1 MHDHLTAVQAASV
14 WSGALILLMI
24 VLSIRVVM
32 SRRRLK
38 VLFGDG
44 GLDEMT
50 LVTRTFGN
58 AAEYIPVGIGALILL
73 ALTGN
78 QTWVIHA
85 VGGVLLI
92 GRLVHG
98 FGLRFGKGPGIG
110 RIIGMTL
117 TWLPL
122 LAAAAILIIRPHL
135 P

>member
-1 MHDHLTAVQAASV
+1 MHNHLTAVQAASA

>member
-1 MHDHLTAVQAASV
+1 MHDHLTALQAASV
-14 WSGALILLMI
+14 WSGALILLLV

-32 SRRRLK
+32 NRRKHK
-38 VLFGDG
+38 VMFGDG
-44 GLDEMT
+44 GVDQMT
-50 LVTRTFGN
+50 VATRAFGN
-58 AAEYIPVGIGALILL
+58 AAEYIPAGIGALILL
-73 ALTGN
+73 ALIGSE
-78 QTWVIHA
+78 TWVIHA
-85 VGGVLLI
+85 IGGVLLI

-110 RIIGMTL
+110 RMIGMTL